1 MSFKITIETIIAH
14 IGRNIFVHIIKILLG
29 QIVQLKKIV
38 QKITKIIPL
47 CKSGSHVERRETFI
61 KFSTVITSKL
71 LFMALHLKLVAIETD
86 RNGIG
91 ITVVYRKKYLS
102 VEPLKF
108 LFQYSVKNFGSHL
121 KKNFKSFHPFEPQ
134 DRDFFFSPLD
144 DELECGTFVINTFK
158 KFYVWRPT
166 I

>member
-71 LFMALHLKLVAIETD
+71 LFMALHFKLVAIETD

-121 KKNFKSFHPFEPQ
+121 KKISNLFTPSSHGTEI
-134 DRDFFFSPLD
+134 FFFSPLD
-144 DELECGTFVINTFK
+144 DELEGGTFVINTFK